1 MFWNWNINQLINY
14 KNIIVI
20 FTNYNMTNYNYII
33 RVNIFTNC
41 HSLNLI
47 DDPVDDSDYD
57 ISWLNAMPN
66 GFKFGIMI

>member
-1 MFWNWNINQLINY
+1 
-14 KNIIVI
+14 
-20 FTNYNMTNYNYII
+20 MTNYKYII

-57 ISWLNAMPN
+57 IL
-66 GFKFGIMI
+66 